1 MELEYK
7 DNSRRGRYVIILG
20 FVLALAAGAAAFYL
34 INQAQQQA
42 AAGPAQR
49 VNVVVAARTISAR
62 ETITADAVTL
72 KEVPL
77 DIADTSTFGDVNQVI
92 NRVPAVTILSG
103 QPVTAN
109 LLASTSEGGQF
120 SVLKPEETVSP
131 DSPFWRAVAITVAP
145 DLAVGGLLKPGM
157 TVDVFLTASV
167 TVPPSLETSGRY
179 VSDKTT
185 KIVYQDVEILARE
198 QDYYIIRLPLAQA
211 EEIAHLQATAAVTFT
226 LALRPAEDT
235 RVADASGLGETT
247 NLIISRYGLP
257 IPQPITVGRQTVAST
272 APPAPSAPPSAA
284 PSPTPAPSS

>member
-7 DNSRRGRYVIILG
+7 DTSRRGRYVIILG
-20 FVLALAAGAAAFYL
+20 FVLALAAGAGAFYL

-42 AAGPAQR
+42 AAGPAER
-49 VNVVVAARTISAR
+49 VDVVVAARTISAR
-62 ETITADAVTL
+62 ETITADAVTIKSL
-72 KEVPL
+72 PFDV
-77 DIADTSTFGDVNQVI
+77 ADTSTFGDVNQVV
-92 NRVPAVTILSG
+92 NRVPAVTILAG
-103 QPVTAN
+103 QPITGN

-167 TVPPSLETSGRY
+167 TVPPSLETTGRF

-185 KIVYQDVEILARE
+185 KIVYQDIEILARE
-198 QDYYIIRLPLAQA
+198 EDYYIVRLPLAQA

-235 RVADASGLGETT
+235 RVADATQLGETT
-247 NLIISRYGLP
+247 NLIIARYGLP
-257 IPQPITVGRQTVAST
+257 IPQPIAVGRSTVAST
-272 APPAPSAPPSAA
+272 APPVSPAPSPAPSAT
-284 PSPTPAPSS
+284 PTPSS

>member
-1 MELEYK
+1 M
-7 DNSRRGRYVIILG
+7 
-20 FVLALAAGAAAFYL
+20 
-34 INQAQQQA
+34 
-42 AAGPAQR
+42 
-49 VNVVVAARTISAR
+49 
-62 ETITADAVTL
+62 
-72 KEVPL
+72 
-77 DIADTSTFGDVNQVI
+77 
-92 NRVPAVTILSG
+92 
-103 QPVTAN
+103 
-109 LLASTSEGGQF
+109 
-120 SVLKPEETVSP
+120 
-131 DSPFWRAVAITVAP
+131 
-145 DLAVGGLLKPGM
+145 
-157 TVDVFLTASV
+157 
-167 TVPPSLETSGRY
+167 
-179 VSDKTT
+179 SDKTT